1 MQANNRDS
9 ASLWD
14 MMQAIREIQEFTA
27 SLSYEDYL
35 ESRLVQR
42 GVERNFEI
50 LGEAARRLSDDFRT
64 THSGIDWRRIIGLRN
79 ILAHQYEL
87 IRQEI
92 LWDIVTS
99 LLPPLLNQIETLLPS
114 ITDEDN

>member
-9 ASLWD
+9 AFLWD
-14 MMQAIREIQEFTA
+14 MMQAI
-27 SLSYEDYL
+27 
-35 ESRLVQR
+35 V
-42 GVERNFEI
+42 
-50 LGEAARRLSDDFRT
+50 FRT
-64 THSGIDWRRIIGLRN
+64 THSDIDWRRIIGLRN

-114 ITDEDN
+114 SADEDD